1 MTQRQVL
8 DSRISDCTLQ
18 CQYLLLFLLNV
29 DEEKTFTTDPCST
42 VSGYS
47 SVVPRPMW
55 LEKVRENLDGRYRL
69 VGEFISDVRLIFKN
83 CAIYNRNNLK
93 YKELGMRLS
102 DVFEKE
108 FLCTFNIEER
118 SRDNRMK
125 GMMKK
130 KEKDNTNTGVLQS
143 TSNLPTLLPARA
155 PHQSNSA
162 QRSCEACTEVPDSSH
177 WVLVDPEVSTEKRVS
192 TCSLS
197 SPAGRYECSE
207 SGLRWSC
214 VGQVTLQYCFADWHL
229 LAGELPNM
237 QYRPAGPSMEIKLIS
252 GELEEI
258 HLPHFLCLGGSQSC
272 LKDAVK
278 VLHKQD
284 SGVCLEKF
292 ELSRFHARLVNPSF
306 SLLGPFYSL
315 MSLMRPGEEREH
327 MNIHADVQ
335 VYRSST
341 SPLNFR
347 LYLLPEDAHLRKLL
361 MDEEEGFRG
370 FRLPR
375 PRPVRPLQM
384 HEFYGFY
391 TTPEPIRIYPVEL
404 DLRVSNIGPNFAEVR
419 IGEAGDFKIKLISS
433 ADQQTVWEAD
443 ITRSECFW
451 TNPHQSSDNISAA
464 EFLKRHQ
471 ADLVQKVK
479 NVMPL
484 ADKLLSQGHIS
495 ADNYADI
502 RTERTDQDKMRCV
515 FKVLESCGDRGKRVF
530 ITNLQEQHSD
540 LLEELGMPLGW
551 EYENPV

>member
-1 MTQRQVL
+1 M
-8 DSRISDCTLQ
+8 
-18 CQYLLLFLLNV
+18 
-29 DEEKTFTTDPCST
+29 E
-42 VSGYS
+42 
-47 SVVPRPMW
+47 
-55 LEKVRENLDGRYRL
+55 
-69 VGEFISDVRLIFKN
+69 
-83 CAIYNRNNLK
+83 
-93 YKELGMRLS
+93 
-102 DVFEKE
+102 
-108 FLCTFNIEER
+108 
-118 SRDNRMK
+118 
-125 GMMKK
+125 
-130 KEKDNTNTGVLQS
+130 
-143 TSNLPTLLPARA
+143 
-155 PHQSNSA
+155 
-162 QRSCEACTEVPDSSH
+162 PD
-177 WVLVDPEVSTEKRVS
+177 VSTEKRVS
-192 TCSLS
+192 TYSLS

-214 VGQVTLQYCFADWHL
+214 AGQVTLQYRFTDWHL
-229 LAGELPNM
+229 LAGELPHM
-237 QYRPAGPSMEIKLIS
+237 QYRPAGPSMDIKLIS
-252 GELEEI
+252 GELQEI

-306 SLLGPFYSL
+306 SLLGPVVLYSL
-315 MSLMRPGEEREH
+315 ISYLFPWIK
-327 MNIHADVQ
+327 IHADVRI
-335 VYRSST
+335 YRSST
-341 SPLNFR
+341 VPFTFR
-347 LYLLPEDAHLRKLL
+347 TYLLPATSHLRKLL

-464 EFLKRHQ
+464 EFLRRHQ

-479 NVMPL
+479 NVNQL
-484 ADKLLSQGHIS
+484 ADKLLSQGLINNESLANIS
-495 ADNYADI
+495 AE
-502 RTERTDQDKMRCV
+502 RTEEGKMRCV

-530 ITNLQEQHSD
+530 ITNLQEQHPE
-540 LLEELGMPLGW
+540 LLEELGMPPGW
-551 EYENPV
+551 QY